1 MPLMESCDIE
11 LTTKLMTGLGKMGI
25 FVAMKV
31 KGLKKRRDWIQLLQM
46 AKTFFLIGGFTF
58 GGGQAMIQ
66 LIRTE
71 VVDKYGW
78 LEDKEFIDLFAMAQS
93 LPGVLAVNISIFVG
107 YRIQGFLGAL
117 VCAFFSTMPS
127 FVIILILAMFAS
139 DVKDNPTVEA
149 IFKGI
154 RPVVVALI
162 AAPTITVW
170 RALGLGWKWVWIPIV
185 VALGI
190 WQLKVSPVLVIVV
203 SALLGWIY
211 TIYICGRKGGEE
223 R

>member
-1 MPLMESCDIE
+1 MKE
-11 LTTKLMTGLGKMGI
+11 KGI
-25 FVAMKV
+25 Q
-31 KGLKKRRDWIQLLQM
+31 KRHDWHQLLQM

-93 LPGVLAVNISIFVG
+93 LPGILAVNIAIFVG

-117 VCAFFSTMPS
+117 VCAFFGTMPS
-127 FVIILILAMFAS
+127 FVIILLLAMFAS

-170 RALGLGWKWVWIPIV
+170 QALGLGWKWVWIPIV
-185 VALGI
+185 VALSI
-190 WQLKVSPVLVIVV
+190 WLLGVSPVAVIFI
-203 SALLGWIY
+203 SAFLGWFY
-211 TIYICGRKGGEE
+211 TLYIVRSKGGEKK
-223 R
+223 

>member
-1 MPLMESCDIE
+1 
-11 LTTKLMTGLGKMGI
+11 
-25 FVAMKV
+25 
-31 KGLKKRRDWIQLLQM
+31 M

-93 LPGVLAVNISIFVG
+93 LPGILAVNIAIFVG

-117 VCAFFSTMPS
+117 VCAFFGTMPS
-127 FVIILILAMFAS
+127 FVIILLLAMFAS

-170 RALGLGWKWVWIPIV
+170 QALGLGWKWVWIPIV
-185 VALGI
+185 VALSI
-190 WQLKVSPVLVIVV
+190 WLLGVSPVAVIFI
-203 SALLGWIY
+203 SAFLGWFY
-211 TIYICGRKGGEE
+211 TIYIVRSKGGEE
-223 R
+223 K